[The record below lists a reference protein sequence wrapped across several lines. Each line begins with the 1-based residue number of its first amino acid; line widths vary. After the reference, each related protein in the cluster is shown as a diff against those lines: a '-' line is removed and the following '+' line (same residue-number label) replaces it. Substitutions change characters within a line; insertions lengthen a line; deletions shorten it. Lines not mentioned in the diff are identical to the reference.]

1 MKKYSV
7 IFCFLLATV
16 FVGVPS
22 FFAFAGEQGI
32 SGRPCL
38 LMTYTLFGMMPSSFF
53 FDCG

>member
-22 FFAFAGEQGI
+22 FFAFAVEQG
-32 SGRPCL
+32 
-38 LMTYTLFGMMPSSFF
+38 TLGDSQLDYVYEEST
-53 FDCG
+53 GT